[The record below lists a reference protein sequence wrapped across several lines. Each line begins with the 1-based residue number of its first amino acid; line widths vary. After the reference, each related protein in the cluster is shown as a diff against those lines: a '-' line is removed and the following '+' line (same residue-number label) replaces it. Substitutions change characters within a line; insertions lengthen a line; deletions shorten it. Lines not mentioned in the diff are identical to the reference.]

1 MYFSPYRAACMAVIV
16 IALAC
21 AEPTGDPLGPD
32 LKNGGV
38 IANCLPG
45 CTEGDPDELA
55 PGYYL
60 TSFVTGNACMN
71 VVTANDVDGDGLNDR
86 CERDLA
92 AAFAPQL
99 YYYNADEVG
108 REPKWVAKWLVANY
122 TVRIGYLLSYYRDAG
137 SIQVGCGASCAGH
150 HGDSEAIFLDVTYN
164 TTTKHWVLK
173 TAHYSAHTTTL
184 VYDGITGR
192 KLTNYKLEYPEQPQG
207 YPRAWVA
214 ISKHANYATKV
225 ECEAGN
231 LGFDTCGYNNAAT
244 RVAAGGSLN
253 IGSRA
258 RHTAAQDSTLSVNP
272 SYVFYGGGRYE
283 AYWTTKDFAGWVP
296 NSVSGARSS
305 PYSTK
310 LAAFGF

>member
-1 MYFSPYRAACMAVIV
+1 MNFSACRATCIALAVM
-16 IALAC
+16 ALAC
-21 AEPTGDPLGPD
+21 AEPTGESSDPE
-32 LKNGGV
+32 V
-38 IANCLPG
+38 ANTRVGADCLPG
-45 CTEGDPDELA
+45 CTEVDPNDDK

-60 TSFVTGNACMN
+60 SSAVTGNACAN
-71 VVTANDVDGDGLNDR
+71 TASTDTDGDGLTDR

-92 AAFAPQL
+92 AAFAPEL
-99 YYYNADEVG
+99 YYYSHDEVG
-108 REPKWVAKWLVANY
+108 REPKWVARWLVKYY

-137 SIQVGCGASCAGH
+137 TIQAGCGSSCGGH

-164 TTTKHWVLK
+164 STTKHWVLK
-173 TAHYSAHTTTL
+173 TAHYSAHTSTL
-184 VYDGITGR
+184 VYDGVTGR
-192 KLTNYKLEYPEQPQG
+192 KNTNYRLEYPHQPQG

-214 ISKHANYATKV
+214 IAKHANYATRA

-231 LGFDTCGYNNAAT
+231 FGYDYCDRNNAAA
-244 RVAAGGSLN
+244 RVAAGGWLN

-272 SYVFYGGGRYE
+272 NYVYYGRGRYE